1 MGYGNVLLSY
11 AVLVAPLQA
20 VLLELLHLLQA
31 VVSVSKVHLYAQVPV
46 LLNVLALILL

>member
-20 VLLELLHLLQA
+20 VLLELLLLA